1 MFVLIVENVIN
12 VNVHCLMLQQV
23 NEMSSDFTWM
33 IGGPQGSGV
42 ETAANIFSQV
52 FSKMG
57 YQIFGKREYYSNIK
71 GEHSYFAVRISDK
84 QIRSSIKGTNM
95 LIAFDAETIFRHAD
109 DVLKNGIIIYDS
121 TLENVK
127 VSDVIT
133 FDNDFKERLESFL
146 KSKNK
151 DDTIKG
157 ILELASE
164 NDVSIHSVSF
174 RSLLIEL
181 SEKLENPRIK
191 NMSRM
196 FNVLGVSLSLGLLT
210 IPPEKLIE
218 SVNSIFSKKKI
229 IAEMNVSAANFA
241 YNYAAAKF
249 ENADIKFNTYEIE
262 KNTLL
267 VQGYYGT
274 SLGKIIAGCRFQ
286 SYYPITPATDES
298 NFLETNEILDVDE
311 DRPGSTL
318 VIQTEDEIS
327 AIGMAIGSSLT
338 GVRSATCTSG
348 PGFVLM
354 IECLSWAGI
363 NEVPVVI
370 TFYQRSGPSTGLP
383 TRHGQDDLLC
393 AINSGVGEF
402 PRIVYASGNVS
413 DSFYDT
419 ANVFNYAD
427 IFQVPVIHMMDK
439 FIASSVTTCQR
450 FDETKINI
458 DRGKLL
464 DKVSSND
471 YRRFEHTADGLSPRS
486 KLGLENGIFWN
497 TGDESDVE
505 GHISEDPVNRVQM
518 MDKRQS
524 RFEYI
529 LEKIPESEQIMKHSD
544 GEFCVVSW
552 GSTQGPILDAIEML
566 KNDGINIG
574 FIEVKLLHPFPKD
587 LLKKLFSHSKTIID
601 VEANYSGQLGSLI
614 KQNLEKDPDYYIL
627 KFTGRP
633 MTCTELYDTLKKIV
647 NNNAEKREVLTYGA

>member
-1 MFVLIVENVIN
+1 VVNVIN
-12 VNVHCLMLQQV
+12 VNAHYLMRQRV
-23 NEMSSDFTWM
+23 DRMATDFTWM

-57 YQIFGKREYYSNIK
+57 YQVFGKREYYSNIK

-84 QIRSSIKGTNM
+84 KIRSSVKGTNM

-109 DVLKNGIIIYDS
+109 DVLENGIVIYDS
-121 TLENVK
+121 TLENVRI
-127 VSDVIT
+127 SDVIT
-133 FDNDFKERLESFL
+133 FENDFKGRLENLL

-151 DDTIKG
+151 EATVKG
-157 ILELASE
+157 MLDLASE
-164 NDVSIHSVSF
+164 NGVKVHSVSF
-174 RSLLIEL
+174 RSLLTEL

-191 NMSRM
+191 NMNRM
-196 FNVLGVSLSLGLLT
+196 FNVLGVSLSLGLLM
-210 IPPEKLIE
+210 IPSEKLTE
-218 SVNSIFSKKKI
+218 SVNLIFSKKKS
-229 IAEMNVSAANFA
+229 IAEINVSAANFA

-249 ENADIKFNTYEIE
+249 EHNNLKFEIKDIQDNTI
-262 KNTLL
+262 L

-274 SLGKIIAGCRFQ
+274 SIGKIVAGCRFQ

-298 NFLETNEILDVDE
+298 NFLETNEILEINE

-348 PGFVLM
+348 PGFALM
-354 IECLSWAGI
+354 TECLSWAGI
-363 NEVPVVI
+363 NEVSVVI

-419 ANVFNYAD
+419 TQVFNYAD
-427 IFQVPVIHMMDK
+427 IFQVPVIHMLDK
-439 FIASSVTTCQR
+439 FIASSVTTCER
-450 FDETKINI
+450 FDETKVNI

-464 DKVSSND
+464 EEIPSDN
-471 YRRFEHTADGLSPRS
+471 YNRFAHTEDGISPRS

-497 TGDESDVE
+497 TGDESDVQ
-505 GHISEDPVNRVQM
+505 GHISEDPVNRVEM

-524 RFEYI
+524 RLDYI
-529 LEKIPESEQIMKHSD
+529 LEKIPESEQIVQHSEGD
-544 GEFCVVSW
+544 FCVVSW
-552 GSTQGPILDAIEML
+552 GSTQGPILDAIDML
-566 KNDGINIG
+566 KNDGIDVG
-574 FIEVKLLHPFPKD
+574 FIEIKLLHPFPKE
-587 LLKKLFSHSKTIID
+587 LLKKSLSNSKTIINI
-601 VEANYSGQLGSLI
+601 EANYNGQLGSLI
-614 KQNLEKDPDYYIL
+614 RQNLEKDPDYYIL

-647 NNNAEKREVLTYGA
+647 NNNAQKREDLTYGA

>member
-1 MFVLIVENVIN
+1 MR
-12 VNVHCLMLQQV
+12 QQV
-23 NEMSSDFTWM
+23 DRMATDFTWM

-71 GEHSYFAVRISDK
+71 GEHSYFAVRISDEK
-84 QIRSSIKGTNM
+84 IRSSVKGTNM

-109 DVLKNGIIIYDS
+109 DILENGIVIYDS
-121 TLENVK
+121 TLENFR

-133 FDNDFKERLESFL
+133 FENDFKDRLENLL

-151 DDTIKG
+151 EATVKG
-157 ILELASE
+157 MLDLASE
-164 NDVSIHSVSF
+164 NGVKVHSVSF
-174 RSLLIEL
+174 RSLLSEL

-196 FNVLGVSLSLGLLT
+196 FNVLGVSLSLGLLM
-210 IPPEKLIE
+210 IPSEKLTD
-218 SVNSIFSKKKI
+218 SVNSIFSKKKP
-229 IAEMNVSAANFA
+229 IAEINVSAANFA

-249 ENADIKFNTYEIE
+249 EHNNLKFATKDIQDNTI
-262 KNTLL
+262 L

-274 SLGKIIAGCRFQ
+274 SIGKIISGCRFQ

-298 NFLETNEILDVDE
+298 NFLETNEILEINE

-318 VIQTEDEIS
+318 VVQTEDEIS

-348 PGFVLM
+348 PGFALM
-354 IECLSWAGI
+354 TECLSWAGI

-419 ANVFNYAD
+419 TQVFNYAD
-427 IFQVPVIHMMDK
+427 IFQVPVIHMLDK
-439 FIASSVTTCQR
+439 FIASSVTTCER
-450 FDETKINI
+450 FDETKVNI

-464 DKVSSND
+464 EEITSDN
-471 YRRFEHTADGLSPRS
+471 YNRFAHTEDGISPRS

-497 TGDESDVE
+497 TGDESDTQ
-505 GHISEDPVNRVQM
+505 GHISEDPVNRVEK

-524 RFEYI
+524 RLGYI
-529 LEKIPESEQIMKHSD
+529 LEKIPESEQIIQHSEGD
-544 GEFCVVSW
+544 FCIVSW

-566 KNDGINIG
+566 KNDGIDIG
-574 FIEVKLLHPFPKD
+574 FIEIKLLHPFPKE
-587 LLKKLFSHSKTIID
+587 LLKKHLSNSKTIIN
-601 VEANYSGQLGSLI
+601 VEANYDGQLGSLI
-614 KQNLEKDPDYYIL
+614 RQNLEKDPDYYIL

-633 MTCTELYDTLKKIV
+633 MTCTEIYDTLKKIT
-647 NNNAEKREVLTYGA
+647 NNNAQKREVLTYGA